1 MNTSSLAGHAVE
13 LLDKIVKSN
22 LPADRVVSEFCRQR
36 RYFGSHDR
44 RWITEKV
51 YSIIRNLILLRELS
65 KKCAL
70 NSEAFNVFLIHEL
83 LMVGMKPD
91 EIENVYPNLLD
102 AYKLSGIKF
111 DLRELDRCTREVFA
125 EMTTDSRNAF
135 LINSFPDFFGEL
147 LPATVQKDSAP
158 IMAALNHEAR
168 VCIRV
173 DTNKTSRE
181 KIVRL
186 FLEQGVEA
194 SFSKISPLG
203 VYLPKRINL
212 NGLEFYKSGAIEI
225 QEEASQLVGLM
236 VNPQEG
242 EVIVDACAGGG
253 GKSLELA
260 ALSEGR
266 SKIYALDVEERRLEN
281 LALRADRSG
290 FRNIVVT
297 RVVSNSFT
305 GIEELVG
312 SADKVIVDAPC
323 TGSGT
328 IRRNPDKKFRLTKSS
343 VERHASHQKEL
354 LGHYSKL
361 VKPSGL
367 LYYVT
372 CSIFAEEN
380 QSVVNWFLNTDQKY
394 KKVDMSSI
402 LVDPKFSSVIEDGSL
417 AIYPHRHEMD
427 GFFAAAMVRVS

>member
-1 MNTSSLAGHAVE
+1 
-13 LLDKIVKSN
+13 
-22 LPADRVVSEFCRQR
+22 
-36 RYFGSHDR
+36 
-44 RWITEKV
+44 
-51 YSIIRNLILLRELS
+51 
-65 KKCAL
+65 
-70 NSEAFNVFLIHEL
+70 
-83 LMVGMKPD
+83 MVGMKPD
-91 EIENVYPNLLD
+91 EMENIYPNLLD

-111 DLRELDRCTREVFA
+111 DLPELDRCTHKVFA
-125 EMTTDSRNAF
+125 EMTTDSRDAF

-147 LPATVQKDSAP
+147 LPATVQKEIAP
-158 IMAALNHEAR
+158 IMAALNHDAR

-181 KIVRL
+181 KIVRS
-186 FLEQGVEA
+186 FLEQGAEA

-203 VYLPKRINL
+203 VYLQKRIDL
-212 NGLEFYKSGAIEI
+212 NGVEFYKSGAIEI

-236 VNPQEG
+236 VNPHEG

-253 GKSLELA
+253 GKSLQLA

-266 SKIYALDVEERRLEN
+266 SKINALDVDERRLEK
-281 LALRADRSG
+281 LALRADRCG
-290 FRNIVVT
+290 FRNIVAT
-297 RVVSNSFT
+297 RVASNSFA

-328 IRRNPDKKFRLTKSS
+328 IRRNPDKKFRLTKSL
-343 VERHASHQKEL
+343 VERHASYQKEL

-380 QSVVNWFLNTDQKY
+380 QSVVSWFLNTDQKY

-402 LVDPKFSSVIEDGSL
+402 LVDPKFSSVIEDEYL

-427 GFFAAAMVRVS
+427 GFFAAAMVRVG